1 MLWKCLEYLKIDWGK
16 RKMCVQSIES
26 MSQYR
31 DYWYVDNV
39 IARHDFWK
47 CIHYFFRKF
56 DYFVTKRKSL
66 TTLEIILFR
75 YW

>member
-39 IARHDFWK
+39 ISQA
-47 CIHYFFRKF
+47 
-56 DYFVTKRKSL
+56 
-66 TTLEIILFR
+66 
-75 YW
+75 